1 MRTYSTPALGLETAA
16 NDCKVQMHPR
26 AANSVL
32 KELQYPLGM
41 ARYTVAPVEGCI
53 VNLCNREI
61 ALARDVSG
69 QDIMNHEL
77 ESWPILSHPK
87 EVVGRVYSIVSS

>member
-1 MRTYSTPALGLETAA
+1 MTAKFK
-16 NDCKVQMHPR
+16 CIRRYPQ

-77 ESWPILSHPK
+77 ESWLISSPPK
-87 EVVGRVYSIVSS
+87 EVVGRVYSNSKQLR